1 MPERKQEQRV
11 EAVERAL
18 GLLECFDG
26 EEDSLSLAE
35 LSRRTGLYKSTIL
48 RLAASLERFG
58 YLVRRGDGRY
68 RLGPTLW
75 RLGSLYRRSFDL
87 AELIR
92 PELKL
97 LVEATGETASYYVRE
112 GDSRVCLYRHNSPKP
127 IRHHLN
133 EGQRLS
139 LEGGAASKVLTSF
152 SDPPEERAWTA
163 QLRRDGFGV
172 SLGERDPEIASV
184 AVPVVDRRG
193 RLRGSLA
200 VSGLITRFGEEQR
213 RVARQ
218 ALEASAR
225 RLNDQL
231 SDRD

>member
-1 MPERKQEQRV
+1 MSEQKV

-18 GLLECFDG
+18 ALLECFDG
-26 EEDSLSLAE
+26 EEDSLTLAE

-48 RLAASLERFG
+48 RLSGSLERFG
-58 YLVRRGDGRY
+58 YLVRRSDGRY
-68 RLGPTLW
+68 RLGPSLW

-112 GDSRVCLYRHNSPKP
+112 GDSRVCLYRHNSPRA

-139 LEGGAASKVLTSF
+139 LEGGAASKILTSF
-152 SDPPEERAWTA
+152 SDPPEQRDWTA
-163 QLRRDGFGV
+163 QLRRDGYGV

-184 AVPVVDRRG
+184 AVPVIDRRG
-193 RLRGSLA
+193 RLRGALA
-200 VSGLITRFGEEQR
+200 VSGLITRFDEAQR
-213 RVARQ
+213 QVAQ
-218 ALEASAR
+218 EALAASAR
-225 RLNDQL
+225 RLSDQL
-231 SDRD
+231 DGRD